1 MSVIM
6 EALNNEFA
14 MPFQP
19 YDYQERVVKEAAGF
33 DNVLLPL
40 RVGAGKTP
48 IATWLGLWHSMASD
62 VERLLFL
69 VPAPLVTQWSRWLEK
84 ITFLDG
90 DALDVLAYQ
99 GTPAQRAKM
108 TFAHD
113 CIIMSHQIFVR
124 DYHTRVSPDM
134 SKDSHVFVTYDE
146 SQDGLRKAGNKIWR
160 LFKHF
165 TSNKRTVLLSGTPVS
180 TPGDCYAV
188 IKLLSP
194 EIYKN
199 KRAFER
205 EHVDGKDFFG
215 QVTAWKNL
223 DILKQN
229 LYSKAILVRP
239 EELTELPGLIVEK
252 VPYQLTPKHMALYQ
266 ELVEEQL
273 LYTDNGG
280 VIDATE
286 TNRMFH
292 TLQRFVTSPN
302 RMDIKAVRAALFR
315 ALKTLYYEDDSKLI
329 VYSNY
334 RDTNAGVL
342 EFFKGLG
349 VKTVA
354 AWGAYTGT
362 QQQRSKDAFMDDEDT
377 RVFVCNPL
385 SVGVGTDG
393 LQNVCFRAV
402 YTELPLTPTKFEQST
417 GRIDR
422 NGQTVPCIVKCLI
435 AENTIQDSLYYALLT
450 KNDLLQRIT
459 TQQMNVRDLFTHG
472 FRA

>member
-1 MSVIM
+1 MSVII
-6 EALNNEFA
+6 EALNKEFA

-19 YDYQERVVKEAAGF
+19 YEYQERVVKEAAAF

-62 VERLLFL
+62 IERLLFL
-69 VPAPLVTQWSRWLEK
+69 VPAPLVIQWGRWLEK

-90 DALDVLAYQ
+90 TPLDVLVYQ
-99 GTPAQRAKM
+99 GSPADRKDM
-108 TFAHD
+108 NFDHD
-113 CIIMSHQIFVR
+113 CIVMSHQIFVR
-124 DYHTRVSPDM
+124 DYHDRISPDM
-134 SKDSHVFVTYDE
+134 SKDSKVFVTYDE
-146 SQDGLRKAGNKIWR
+146 SQDGLRKARNKIWL

-165 TSNKRTVLLSGTPVS
+165 TANKRTVLLSGTPVS

-194 EIYKN
+194 EIYQN
-199 KRAFER
+199 KRVFEQ
-205 EHVDGKDFFG
+205 EHVLNKDFFG
-215 QVTAWKNL
+215 NITEWKGL

-229 LYSKAILVRP
+229 LYRKAVRVAP
-239 EELTELPGLIVEK
+239 EELNELPGLIVEK
-252 VPYQLTPKHMALYQ
+252 VPYELTPKHMALYE

-273 LYTDNGG
+273 LRTDNGNI
-280 VIDATE
+280 IDVTE

-302 RMDIKAVRAALFR
+302 RMDIKAVQAALFR

-329 VYSNY
+329 IYSNY

-342 EFFKGLG
+342 SFFEGLG
-349 VKTVA
+349 IKTVA
-354 AWGAYTGT
+354 AWGVYTGS
-362 QQQRSKDAFMDDEDT
+362 QQQKSKDAFMGDEDT

-435 AENTIQDSLYYALLT
+435 AEDTIQESLYYSLLN
-450 KNDLLQRIT
+450 KNDLLQQIT
-459 TQQMNVRDLFTHG
+459 TQQMNVRDLFTKG
-472 FRA
+472 FRS